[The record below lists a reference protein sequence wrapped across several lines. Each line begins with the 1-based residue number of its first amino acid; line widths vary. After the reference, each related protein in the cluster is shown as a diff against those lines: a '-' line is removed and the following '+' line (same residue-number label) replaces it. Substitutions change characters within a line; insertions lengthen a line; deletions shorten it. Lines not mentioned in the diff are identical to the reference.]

1 MLAIPQGIGGGGGGL
16 QAGSATPVYADVVPT
31 DWTDL
36 DLSGVTGAVTC
47 LALLKITATSAKIT
61 TSNGAIYLRTN
72 GDLLIPFNTSINKV
86 ATYYLENTMSSYAI
100 VKTDANGIIEMK
112 VNPGPQDLT
121 IFVEAFIT

>member
-1 MLAIPQGIGGGGGGL
+1 MSAIPQGTGGGGGGL
-16 QAGSATPVYADVVPT
+16 KAGSATPVYADVVPT

-61 TSNGAIYLRTN
+61 TSNAAINLRAN
-72 GDLLIPFNTSINKV
+72 GDLLIPFSNSINKV
-86 ATYYLENTMSSYAI
+86 LTYYLENTMSSYAI

-112 VNPGPQDLT
+112 ATPATQDLT
-121 IFVEAFIT
+121 IFVEAFIV